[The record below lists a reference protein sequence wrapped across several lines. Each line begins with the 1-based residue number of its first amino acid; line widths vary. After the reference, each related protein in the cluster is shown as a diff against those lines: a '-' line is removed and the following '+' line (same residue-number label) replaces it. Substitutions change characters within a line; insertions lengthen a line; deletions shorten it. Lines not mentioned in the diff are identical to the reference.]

1 MGGRFYMTFV
11 CRAHACQLSHI
22 LNHPPRPNTNLPFET
37 IKQPILINK
46 PQKQHEVAAFASDPA
61 NDAYYRAMIAEW
73 RTAGIYDEML
83 LCAEAGGGGGGYGG
97 AAASSNNSNSNSSG
111 KGSSSG
117 GGGSKGVLRERFSY
131 LTDVKAAVR
140 VYAAANDVLV
150 PAAVAQGWAAALPA
164 GAVELRV
171 IEGATHDGIVHTHK
185 GEVLEVLARDL
196 RGGRRG

>member
-1 MGGRFYMTFV
+1 
-11 CRAHACQLSHI
+11 
-22 LNHPPRPNTNLPFET
+22 
-37 IKQPILINK
+37 
-46 PQKQHEVAAFASDPA
+46 
-61 NDAYYRAMIAEW
+61 MISEW

-83 LCAEAGGGGGGYGG
+83 LCAEAGGGGYGGGSGSGG
-97 AAASSNNSNSNSSG
+97 AADSSNSTNSGNSG
-111 KGSSSG
+111 DKGSSSNSG
-117 GGGSKGVLRERFSY
+117 DGSKGALRERFSY
-131 LTDVKAAVR
+131 LTDVKAPVR

-150 PAAVAQGWAAALPA
+150 PAAVAQGWAAALPE